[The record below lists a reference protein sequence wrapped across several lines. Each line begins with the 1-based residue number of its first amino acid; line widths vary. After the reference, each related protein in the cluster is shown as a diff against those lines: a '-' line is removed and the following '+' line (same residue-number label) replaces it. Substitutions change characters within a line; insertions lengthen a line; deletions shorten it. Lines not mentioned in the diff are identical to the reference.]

1 MRVWQ
6 TAVMAWQ
13 SIAANKLRAAL
24 TVLGILIGVGAVIAV
39 MAVGK
44 GSQRAVTESVQGL
57 GTDLLFVRPGFSQS
71 GAVRTAA
78 GSAATLTLDDAE
90 ALADPANVPGVTHV
104 APETET
110 FGQVVG
116 GGQNVNTRVTGTTPD
131 YQYIRNYALAEGD
144 FITQEQLDAKSAVV
158 VLGSTV
164 AENLFGDQSA
174 VGQLVRVNSIQ
185 FRVVGVLESKGGTG
199 LGSQDD
205 VVIAPLTTVQ
215 TRLASARTARGGQRI
230 QTINVQVSSGKYM
243 DAAKTGITET
253 LRELHE
259 ITSEDDFTVT
269 SQQDLVSAYND
280 VSRTFTIFLSAIA
293 GISLL
298 VGGIGVMNVMLV
310 SVTERTREIGI
321 RKAIG
326 AKRRDILL
334 QFLLEAG
341 MLSALGGALG
351 VALGFGGARAID
363 GITVSNQVLR
373 TVVTLDIV
381 VLAVAVAVVIGVF
394 FGMYPATRAARLD
407 PIEALRHE

>member
-71 GAVRTAA
+71 GAVRSAA
-78 GSAATLTLDDAE
+78 GSAAPLTLDDAE
-90 ALADPANVPGVTHV
+90 ALADTANVPGVTHV

-110 FGQVVG
+110 FAQVVG

-215 TRLASARTARGGQRI
+215 TRLASARTARGGLGP
-230 QTINVQVSSGKYM
+230 SPGFEG
-243 DAAKTGITET
+243 DC
-253 LRELHE
+253 LR
-259 ITSEDDFTVT
+259 
-269 SQQDLVSAYND
+269 NW
-280 VSRTFTIFLSAIA
+280 
-293 GISLL
+293 
-298 VGGIGVMNVMLV
+298 
-310 SVTERTREIGI
+310 
-321 RKAIG
+321 
-326 AKRRDILL
+326 
-334 QFLLEAG
+334 
-341 MLSALGGALG
+341 
-351 VALGFGGARAID
+351 
-363 GITVSNQVLR
+363 
-373 TVVTLDIV
+373 
-381 VLAVAVAVVIGVF
+381 
-394 FGMYPATRAARLD
+394 
-407 PIEALRHE
+407 